1 MHALL
6 IGRQLIVSAVVE
18 WFELSSRKENFSLF
32 GRIFDR
38 TKQELQKNLW
48 LFLFRRYRYG
58 RQMAHLEGL

>member
-6 IGRQLIVSAVVE
+6 IGRQSNVSAVVE

-38 TKQELQKNLW
+38 TKKELQKNLW
-48 LFLFRRYRYG
+48 LFLFMEV
-58 RQMAHLEGL
+58 QK